1 MKCCEPKSEKALT
14 KKNTNTCM
22 NLFIFPFPDVCI
34 DWALEQ
40 LACTFKLSENMCFVN
55 FMMYYHVGVHGR

>member
-1 MKCCEPKSEKALT
+1 
-14 KKNTNTCM
+14 M

-55 FMMYYHVGVHGR
+55 IMMYYHVGVHGG